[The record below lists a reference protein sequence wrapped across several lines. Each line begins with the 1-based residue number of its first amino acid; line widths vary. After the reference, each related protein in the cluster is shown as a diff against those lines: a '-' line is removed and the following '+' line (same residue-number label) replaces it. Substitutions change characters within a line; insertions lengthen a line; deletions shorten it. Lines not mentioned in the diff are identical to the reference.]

1 MALAQPAHGGGHGG
15 GGGGGGGHFGGGA
28 RFSGGG
34 ARFSS
39 GAHFASGRRFSSF
52 GMRSSPAFRQHAFAG
67 SRFGR
72 QSFDGRNRT
81 FARGSANWDRRH
93 DHFSGGHRFRFVNGN
108 WIIFDDGFYPYGF
121 YPPYP
126 YGYYPYGYYPYN
138 YGNY

>member
-1 MALAQPAHGGGHGG
+1 MPWLNPHTEVVTAVEGVVAEDTLEAVEDTLGVGHASRVEEHASQVEAGILRVAAH
-15 GGGGGGGHFGGGA
+15 
-28 RFSGGG
+28 
-34 ARFSS
+34 
-39 GAHFASGRRFSSF
+39 ASRHLGCVRR
-52 GMRSSPAFRQHAFAG
+52 R
-67 SRFGR
+67 RFGR

-126 YGYYPYGYYPYN
+126 YGYYPYN